1 MTDRTPVVSVLMT
14 SYNREKYIAEAIE
27 SVLASSYTDFELI
40 IVDDRSTDNTAAV
53 ARAYAEKDDRIKL
66 YVNEVNL
73 KQFPNRNK
81 AASLARG
88 EYIYYCDSD
97 DSLYPDGL
105 ERLVTTMQAF
115 PESSFGMQYRVG
127 DKVLRMEPAAA
138 IRHHF
143 FKKPFLTIGPG
154 GTIMRRSWFLSIGGY
169 TSKYGPVW
177 DMYYNLKAACH
188 SPIVLIPFE
197 FMNYREHEGQELNNP
212 FSYLYNGYLYLMDA
226 LAELPLLLTEKE
238 IDWLRKKCKRRFL
251 VNCINY
257 YLQTRNMSGTREL
270 FQKTHFGIRDIW
282 QAIFN

>member
-105 ERLVTTMQAF
+105 ERLLKTMRSF
-115 PESSFGMQYRVG
+115 PDSSFGMQYRAG
-127 DKVLRMEPAAA
+127 DGVSHMQPQEA
-138 IRHHF
+138 IHHHF
-143 FKKPFLTIGPG
+143 FNKPFLTIGPG

-169 TSKYGPVW
+169 SAKYGPVG
-177 DMYYNLKAACH
+177 DMYFNLKAACH

-197 FMNYREHEGQELNNP
+197 FMSYREHEGQELNNP
-212 FSYLYNGYLYLMDA
+212 FSYLYNGYLYWMDA
-226 LAELPLLLTEKE
+226 LKELPLMLTEKE
-238 IDWLRKKCKRRFL
+238 IDWLSRKCKRRFL
-251 VNCINY
+251 VNCTH
-257 YLQTRNMSGTREL
+257 YLLRTRNIRKTREL
-270 FQKTHFGIRDIW
+270 IRKTNFGLKDVYL
-282 QAIFN
+282 AIFN